1 MHHVK
6 MPLIHGRHFYLKNN
20 QSKHCD
26 KRQLADLLS
35 YSTDAIWNKRM
46 NSSLNP
52 QLTSPNDIAKQLA
65 NEFKKTAAERD
76 KAGGNPKQQRD
87 LIRQSGLL
95 SLSIPKEYGGQGES
109 WKTIFQTVRTIAQ
122 VDSSLAHVYG
132 FHHLL
137 IATVQLFSQPEQYA
151 DWFKQTAEQNLFWG
165 NTLNPLDRRTTAQQ
179 ISENEFIFHGDKS
192 FCSGSID
199 SDILLCSG
207 FNEEDK
213 LLIGVIPTKRE
224 GVSFLGDWN
233 NMGQRQTDSG
243 TSHFEQVKIFKDE
256 LLLNPGPL
264 STPYSSLRPLI
275 AQLTF
280 VHLFLGVAEGAFEL
294 AKETVQSQKAWSKS
308 LVENAVNDPF
318 TQKHFA
324 EFYVQLESVRLL
336 TEKAIE
342 TFQQAWDKGSEL
354 NSEQRGEVSIAI
366 ATAKIAATNTSLF
379 ITQNIFQVMG
389 ARATTAKLNIDRFWR
404 NVRTQT
410 LHDPIDYKYQEVGEW
425 VLTNKVPTPSFYS

>member
-1 MHHVK
+1 MNVRQQYLDQS
-6 MPLIHGRHFYLKNN
+6 PLQIA
-20 QSKHCD
+20 Q
-26 KRQLADLLS
+26 QLAE
-35 YSTDAIWNKRM
+35 TFA
-46 NSSLNP
+46 
-52 QLTSPNDIAKQLA
+52 Q
-65 NEFKKTAAERD
+65 TAAVRD
-76 KAGGNPKQQRD
+76 KQGGNPKAERD

-95 SLSIPKEYGGQGES
+95 GLSIPKQYGGQEAD
-109 WKTIFQTVRTIAQ
+109 WQTIFKTIQIIAR

-137 IATVQLFSQPEQYA
+137 IATVQLFSQPEQYGP
-151 DWFKQTAEQNLFWG
+151 WFEQTARENLFWG
-165 NTLNPLDRRTTAQQ
+165 NTLNPLDRRTTATKVA
-179 ISENEFIFHGDKS
+179 EKEYIFDGNKS

-207 FNEEDK
+207 YNDAGK
-213 LLIGVIPTKRE
+213 LLIGVIPTARK

-243 TSHFEQVKIFKDE
+243 TSHFEQVRIHENE

-275 AQLTF
+275 AQLIF
-280 VHLFLGVAEGAFEL
+280 VHMFLGVAEGAFEV
-294 AKETVQSQKAWSKS
+294 AKQTVQTQKAWSKS
-308 LVENAVNDPF
+308 LVEDAVNDPF

-336 TEKAIE
+336 ADKAIQ
-342 TFQQAWDKGSEL
+342 TLQAAWDLGNDL
-354 NSEQRGEVSIAI
+354 TAEQRGEVSVAIAI
-366 ATAKIAATNTSLF
+366 AKIAATNTSLY

-389 ARATTAKLNIDRFWR
+389 ARATTAKLNLDRFWR

-410 LHDPIDYKYQEVGEW
+410 LHDPVDYKYQEVGEW
-425 VLTNKVPTPSFYS
+425 ILTGKVPDPSFYS

>member
-1 MHHVK
+1 M
-6 MPLIHGRHFYLKNN
+6 MNAPQQAINL
-20 QSKHCD
+20 SA
-26 KRQLADLLS
+26 LA
-35 YSTDAIWNKRM
+35 T
-46 NSSLNP
+46 
-52 QLTSPNDIAKQLA
+52 AKQLA
-65 NEFKKTAAERD
+65 EQFAQTAAERD
-76 KAGGNPKQQRD
+76 KAGGNPKLERD

-95 SLSIPKEYGGQGES
+95 GLSIPQQYGGQGAN
-109 WKTIFQTVRTIAQ
+109 WKTIFQTIQSIAQ

-137 IATVQLFSQPEQYA
+137 IATVQLFAQPEQYSS
-151 DWFKQTAEQNLFWG
+151 WFEHTAHNNLFWG
-165 NTLNPLDRRTTAQQ
+165 NTLNPLDQRTKVQQ
-179 ISENEFIFHGDKS
+179 LTENDFIFHGDKS

-207 FNEEDK
+207 FNDAGK
-213 LLIGVIPTKRE
+213 LLIAVIPTRRE

-243 TSHFEQVKIFKDE
+243 TSHFEQVKIHKDE

-275 AQLTF
+275 AQLIF
-280 VHLFLGVAEGAFEL
+280 VHLFLGVAEGAFDL
-294 AKETVQSQKAWSKS
+294 ARQTIQSQKAWSTS
-308 LVENAVNDPF
+308 LAENAVNDPF

-336 TEKAIE
+336 ADKAIAALQ
-342 TFQQAWDKGSEL
+342 TAWNIGEQL
-354 NSEQRGEVSIAI
+354 TAEQRGEVSIAI
-366 ATAKIAATNTSLF
+366 ATAKIAATNSSLF

-389 ARATTAKLNIDRFWR
+389 ARATTAKLNLDRFWR

-425 VLTNKVPTPSFYS
+425 VLTGKVPDPSFYS

>member
-1 MHHVK
+1 MNAPQQAVN
-6 MPLIHGRHFYLKNN
+6 L
-20 QSKHCD
+20 SA
-26 KRQLADLLS
+26 LA
-35 YSTDAIWNKRM
+35 T
-46 NSSLNP
+46 
-52 QLTSPNDIAKQLA
+52 AKQLA
-65 NEFKKTAAERD
+65 EQFAQTAAERD
-76 KAGGNPKQQRD
+76 KAGGNPKLERD

-95 SLSIPKEYGGQGES
+95 GLSIPQQYGGQGAN
-109 WKTIFQTVRTIAQ
+109 WKTIFQTIQSIAQ

-137 IATVQLFSQPEQYA
+137 IATVQLFAQPEQYSS
-151 DWFKQTAEQNLFWG
+151 WFEHTAHNNLFWG
-165 NTLNPLDRRTTAQQ
+165 NTLNPLDQRTKVQQ
-179 ISENEFIFHGDKS
+179 LTENDFIFHGDKS

-207 FNEEDK
+207 FNDAGK
-213 LLIGVIPTKRE
+213 LLIAVIPTRRE

-243 TSHFEQVKIFKDE
+243 TSHFEQVKIHKDE

-275 AQLTF
+275 AQLIF
-280 VHLFLGVAEGAFEL
+280 VHLFLGIAEGAFDL
-294 AKETVQSQKAWSKS
+294 ARQTIQSQKAWSTS
-308 LVENAVNDPF
+308 LAENAVNDPF

-336 TEKAIE
+336 ADKAIAALQ
-342 TFQQAWDKGSEL
+342 TAWNIGEQL
-354 NSEQRGEVSIAI
+354 TAEQRGEVSIAI
-366 ATAKIAATNTSLF
+366 ATAKIAATNSSLF

-389 ARATTAKLNIDRFWR
+389 ARATTAKLNLDRFWR

-425 VLTNKVPTPSFYS
+425 VLTGKVPDPSFYS

>member
-1 MHHVK
+1 MNAPQHH
-6 MPLIHGRHFYLKNN
+6 FS
-20 QSKHCD
+20 QSAIEIAQK
-26 KRQLADLLS
+26 LAK
-35 YSTDAIWNKRM
+35 TFA
-46 NSSLNP
+46 
-52 QLTSPNDIAKQLA
+52 
-65 NEFKKTAAERD
+65 ETAAERD
-76 KAGGNPKQQRD
+76 KQGGNPKAERD

-95 SLSIPKEYGGQGES
+95 GLSIPQAFGGQGAD
-109 WKTIFQTVRTIAQ
+109 WKTIFKTIQTIAQ

-137 IATVQLFSQPEQYA
+137 IATVQLFAQKEQYST
-151 DWFKQTAEQNLFWG
+151 WFEQTTEQNLFWG
-165 NTLNPLDRRTTAQQ
+165 NTLNPLDKRTTVQQ
-179 ISENEFIFHGDKS
+179 ISADEYIFHGDKS

-207 FNEEDK
+207 FNAQNK
-213 LLIGVIPTKRE
+213 LLIGVIPTQRD

-243 TSHFEQVKIFKDE
+243 TSHFEQVKIHENE

-275 AQLTF
+275 AQLIF
-280 VHLFLGVAEGAFEL
+280 VHLFLGVAEGAFEV
-294 AKETVQSQKAWSKS
+294 ARETVQQQKAWSKS

-324 EFYVQLESVRLL
+324 EFYVQLEGVRLL
-336 TEKAIE
+336 ANKAVE
-342 TFQQAWDKGSEL
+342 TLQKAWDIGESL
-354 NSEQRGEVSIAI
+354 DAEQRGEVSIAI
-366 ATAKIAATNTSLF
+366 ATAKIAATNTSLY

-389 ARATTAKLNIDRFWR
+389 ARATTAKLNLDRFWR

-425 VLTNKVPTPSFYS
+425 VLTGKVPEPSFYS

>member
-1 MHHVK
+1 MMK
-6 MPLIHGRHFYLKNN
+6 APQQALNL
-20 QSKHCD
+20 SA
-26 KRQLADLLS
+26 LA
-35 YSTDAIWNKRM
+35 T
-46 NSSLNP
+46 
-52 QLTSPNDIAKQLA
+52 AKQLA
-65 NEFKKTAAERD
+65 EQFAQTAAERD
-76 KAGGNPKQQRD
+76 KAGGNPKLERD

-95 SLSIPKEYGGQGES
+95 GLSIPQQYGGQGAN
-109 WKTIFQTVRTIAQ
+109 WKTIFQTIQSIAQ

-137 IATVQLFSQPEQYA
+137 IATVQLFAQPEQYSS
-151 DWFKQTAEQNLFWG
+151 WFEHTAHNNLFWG
-165 NTLNPLDRRTTAQQ
+165 NTLNPLDQRTKVQQ
-179 ISENEFIFHGDKS
+179 LTENDFIFHGDKS

-207 FNEEDK
+207 FNDAGK
-213 LLIGVIPTKRE
+213 LLIAVIPTRRE

-243 TSHFEQVKIFKDE
+243 TSHFEQVKIHKDE

-275 AQLTF
+275 AQLIF
-280 VHLFLGVAEGAFEL
+280 VHLFLGVAEGAFDL
-294 AKETVQSQKAWSKS
+294 ARQTIQSQKAWLTS
-308 LVENAVNDPF
+308 LAENAVNDPF

-336 TEKAIE
+336 ADKAIAALQ
-342 TFQQAWDKGSEL
+342 TAWNIGEQL
-354 NSEQRGEVSIAI
+354 TAEQRGEVSIAI
-366 ATAKIAATNTSLF
+366 ATAKIAATNSSLF

-389 ARATTAKLNIDRFWR
+389 ARATTAKLNLDRFWR

-425 VLTNKVPTPSFYS
+425 VLTGKVPDPSFYS

>member
-1 MHHVK
+1 MNAPQHH
-6 MPLIHGRHFYLKNN
+6 FS
-20 QSKHCD
+20 QSAIEIAQK
-26 KRQLADLLS
+26 LAK
-35 YSTDAIWNKRM
+35 TFA
-46 NSSLNP
+46 
-52 QLTSPNDIAKQLA
+52 
-65 NEFKKTAAERD
+65 ETAAERD
-76 KAGGNPKQQRD
+76 KQGGNPKAERD

-95 SLSIPKEYGGQGES
+95 GLSIPQAFGGQGAD
-109 WKTIFQTVRTIAQ
+109 WKTIFKTIQTIAQ

-137 IATVQLFSQPEQYA
+137 IATVQLFAQKEQYA
-151 DWFKQTAEQNLFWG
+151 TWFEQTAEQNLFWG
-165 NTLNPLDRRTTAQQ
+165 NTLNPLDKRTTVQQ
-179 ISENEFIFHGDKS
+179 ISADEYIFHGDKS

-207 FNEEDK
+207 FNAQNK
-213 LLIGVIPTKRE
+213 LLIGVIPTERD

-243 TSHFEQVKIFKDE
+243 TSHFEQVKIHENE

-275 AQLTF
+275 AQLIF
-280 VHLFLGVAEGAFEL
+280 VHLFLGVAEGAFEV
-294 AKETVQSQKAWSKS
+294 ARETVQQQKAWSKS
-308 LVENAVNDPF
+308 LVENAVNDPL

-324 EFYVQLESVRLL
+324 EFYVQLEGIRLL
-336 TEKAIE
+336 ANKAVE
-342 TFQQAWDKGSEL
+342 TLQKAWDIGESL
-354 NSEQRGEVSIAI
+354 DAEQRGEVSIAI
-366 ATAKIAATNTSLF
+366 ATAKIAATNTSLY

-389 ARATTAKLNIDRFWR
+389 ARATTAKLNLDRFWR

-425 VLTNKVPTPSFYS
+425 VLTGKVPEPSFYS

>member
-1 MHHVK
+1 MMNAPQQAVN
-6 MPLIHGRHFYLKNN
+6 L
-20 QSKHCD
+20 SA
-26 KRQLADLLS
+26 LA
-35 YSTDAIWNKRM
+35 T
-46 NSSLNP
+46 
-52 QLTSPNDIAKQLA
+52 AKQLA
-65 NEFKKTAAERD
+65 EQFAQTAAERD
-76 KAGGNPKQQRD
+76 KAGGNPKLERD

-95 SLSIPKEYGGQGES
+95 GLSIPQQYGGQGAN
-109 WKTIFQTVRTIAQ
+109 WKTIFQTIQSIAQ

-137 IATVQLFSQPEQYA
+137 IATVQLFAQPQQCSA
-151 DWFKQTAEQNLFWG
+151 WFEHTARNNLFWG
-165 NTLNPLDRRTTAQQ
+165 NTLNPLDQRTKVQQ
-179 ISENEFIFHGDKS
+179 LTENDFIFHGDKS

-207 FNEEDK
+207 FNDAGK
-213 LLIGVIPTKRE
+213 LLIAVIPTRRE
-224 GVSFLGDWN
+224 GVSFLGDWD

-243 TSHFEQVKIFKDE
+243 TSHFEQVKIHKDE

-275 AQLTF
+275 AQLIF
-280 VHLFLGVAEGAFEL
+280 VHLFLGVAEGAFDL
-294 AKETVQSQKAWSKS
+294 ARQTIQSQKAWSTS
-308 LVENAVNDPF
+308 LAENAVNDPF

-336 TEKAIE
+336 ADKAIAALQ
-342 TFQQAWDKGSEL
+342 TAWNIGEQL
-354 NSEQRGEVSIAI
+354 TAEQRGEVSIAI
-366 ATAKIAATNTSLF
+366 ATAKIAATNSSLF

-389 ARATTAKLNIDRFWR
+389 ARATTAKLNLDRFWR

-425 VLTNKVPTPSFYS
+425 VLTGKVPDPSFYS

>member
-1 MHHVK
+1 MNAQQ
-6 MPLIHGRHFYLKNN
+6 PLLVQTPLEIA
-20 QSKHCD
+20 Q
-26 KRQLADLLS
+26 QLAQQF
-35 YSTDAIWNKRM
+35 A
-46 NSSLNP
+46 
-52 QLTSPNDIAKQLA
+52 
-65 NEFKKTAAERD
+65 ETAAERD
-76 KAGGNPKQQRD
+76 KAGGNPKFERD

-95 SLSIPKEYGGQGES
+95 GLSIPQQYGGQGAD
-109 WKTIFQTVRTIAQ
+109 WKTIFQTIQIIAQ

-137 IATVQLFSQPEQYA
+137 IATVQLFSQAEQYQS
-151 DWFKQTAEQNLFWG
+151 WFEQTVKQNLFWG

-179 ISENEFIFHGDKS
+179 ISENEFIFQGDKS
-192 FCSGSID
+192 FCSGSMD
-199 SDILLCSG
+199 SDILLCSAY
-207 FNEEDK
+207 NDEAK
-213 LLIGVIPTKRE
+213 LLIGVIPTVRE
-224 GVSFLGDWN
+224 GVSLLGDWN

-243 TSHFEQVKIFKDE
+243 NSHFEQVKIHKDE

-275 AQLTF
+275 AQLIF

-336 TEKAIE
+336 TNKAIE
-342 TFQQAWDKGSEL
+342 TLQHAWNQAENL
-354 NSEQRGEVSIAI
+354 TAEQRGEVSIAI
-366 ATAKIAATNTSLF
+366 ATAKIAATNTSLY

-425 VLTNKVPTPSFYS
+425 VLTDKVPDPSFYS

>member
-1 MHHVK
+1 MNAPQHH
-6 MPLIHGRHFYLKNN
+6 FS
-20 QSKHCD
+20 QSAIEIAQK
-26 KRQLADLLS
+26 LAK
-35 YSTDAIWNKRM
+35 TFA
-46 NSSLNP
+46 
-52 QLTSPNDIAKQLA
+52 
-65 NEFKKTAAERD
+65 ETAAERD
-76 KAGGNPKQQRD
+76 KQGGNPKAERD

-95 SLSIPKEYGGQGES
+95 GLSIPQVFGGQGAD
-109 WKTIFQTVRTIAQ
+109 WKTIFKTIQTIAQ

-137 IATVQLFSQPEQYA
+137 IATVQLFAQKEQYST
-151 DWFKQTAEQNLFWG
+151 WFEQTTEQNLFWG
-165 NTLNPLDRRTTAQQ
+165 NTLNPLDKRTTVQQ
-179 ISENEFIFHGDKS
+179 ISADEYIFHGDKS

-207 FNEEDK
+207 FNAQNK
-213 LLIGVIPTKRE
+213 LLIGVIPTERD

-243 TSHFEQVKIFKDE
+243 TSHFEQVKIHENE

-275 AQLTF
+275 AQLIF
-280 VHLFLGVAEGAFEL
+280 VHLFLGVAEGAFEV
-294 AKETVQSQKAWSKS
+294 ARETVQQQKAWSKS

-324 EFYVQLESVRLL
+324 EFYVQLEGIRLL
-336 TEKAIE
+336 ANKAVE
-342 TFQQAWDKGSEL
+342 TLQKAWDIGESL
-354 NSEQRGEVSIAI
+354 DAEQRGEVSIAI
-366 ATAKIAATNTSLF
+366 ATAKIAATNTSLY

-389 ARATTAKLNIDRFWR
+389 ARATTAKLNLDRFWR

-425 VLTNKVPTPSFYS
+425 VLTGKVPEPSFYS

>member
-1 MHHVK
+1 MNASTQLTQT
-6 MPLIHGRHFYLKNN
+6 PIEIA
-20 QSKHCD
+20 Q
-26 KRQLADLLS
+26 QLA
-35 YSTDAIWNKRM
+35 A
-46 NSSLNP
+46 
-52 QLTSPNDIAKQLA
+52 
-65 NEFKKTAAERD
+65 EFAKTAAERD
-76 KAGGNPKQQRD
+76 KTGGNPKAQRD

-95 SLSIPKEYGGQGES
+95 GLSISKQYGGQGAD
-109 WKTIFQTVRTIAQ
+109 WHTIFKTIQTIAQ

-137 IATVQLFSQPEQYA
+137 IATVQLFAQPEQYGP
-151 DWFKQTAEQNLFWG
+151 WFEQTARDNLFWG
-165 NTLNPLDRRTTAQQ
+165 NTLNPLDRRTTASQL
-179 ISENEFIFHGDKS
+179 SEHEFIFHGDKS

-199 SDILLCSG
+199 SDVLLCSG
-207 FNEEDK
+207 FNAENK
-213 LLIGVIPTKRE
+213 LLIGVIPTARE

-243 TSHFEQVKIFKDE
+243 TSHFEQVKIHKDE

-275 AQLTF
+275 AQLIF
-280 VHLFLGVAEGAFEL
+280 VHMFLGVAEGAFET

-308 LVENAVNDPF
+308 LAENAVNDPF

-336 TEKAIE
+336 AEKAVH
-342 TFQQAWDKGSEL
+342 TLQWAWDIGEAL
-354 NSEQRGEVSIAI
+354 DAEQRGQVSIAI
-366 ATAKIAATNTSLF
+366 ATAKIAATNSSLF

-389 ARATTAKLNIDRFWR
+389 ARATTAKLNLDRFWR

-410 LHDPIDYKYQEVGEW
+410 LHDPIDYKYQELGEW
-425 VLTNKVPTPSFYS
+425 VLTAKVPDPSFYS

>member
-1 MHHVK
+1 MNVRQQYLDQS
-6 MPLIHGRHFYLKNN
+6 PLKIA
-20 QSKHCD
+20 Q
-26 KRQLADLLS
+26 QLAE
-35 YSTDAIWNKRM
+35 TFA
-46 NSSLNP
+46 
-52 QLTSPNDIAKQLA
+52 Q
-65 NEFKKTAAERD
+65 TAAVRD
-76 KAGGNPKQQRD
+76 KQGGNPKAERD

-95 SLSIPKEYGGQGES
+95 GLSIPKQYGGQEAD
-109 WKTIFQTVRTIAQ
+109 WQTIFKTIQIIAR

-137 IATVQLFSQPEQYA
+137 IATVQLFSQPEQYGP
-151 DWFKQTAEQNLFWG
+151 WFEQTARENLFWG
-165 NTLNPLDRRTTAQQ
+165 NTLNPLDHRTTATKVA
-179 ISENEFIFHGDKS
+179 EKEYIFDGNKS

-207 FNEEDK
+207 YNDAGK
-213 LLIGVIPTKRE
+213 LLIGVIPTARK

-243 TSHFEQVKIFKDE
+243 TSHFEQVRIHENE

-275 AQLTF
+275 AQLIF
-280 VHLFLGVAEGAFEL
+280 VHMFLGVAEGAFEV
-294 AKETVQSQKAWSKS
+294 AKQTVQTQKAWSKS
-308 LVENAVNDPF
+308 LVEEAMNDPF

-336 TEKAIE
+336 ADKAIQ
-342 TFQQAWDKGSEL
+342 TLQAAWDLGNDL
-354 NSEQRGEVSIAI
+354 TAEQRGEVSVAI
-366 ATAKIAATNTSLF
+366 ATAKIAATNTSLY

-389 ARATTAKLNIDRFWR
+389 ARATIAKLNLDRFWR

-410 LHDPIDYKYQEVGEW
+410 LHDPVDYKYQEVGEW
-425 VLTNKVPTPSFYS
+425 VLTGKVPDPSFYS

>member
-1 MHHVK
+1 MNAPQHH
-6 MPLIHGRHFYLKNN
+6 FS
-20 QSKHCD
+20 QSAIEIAQK
-26 KRQLADLLS
+26 LAK
-35 YSTDAIWNKRM
+35 TFA
-46 NSSLNP
+46 
-52 QLTSPNDIAKQLA
+52 
-65 NEFKKTAAERD
+65 ETAAERD
-76 KAGGNPKQQRD
+76 KQGGNPKAERD

-95 SLSIPKEYGGQGES
+95 GLSIPQAFGGQGAD
-109 WKTIFQTVRTIAQ
+109 WKTIFKTIQTIAQ

-137 IATVQLFSQPEQYA
+137 IATVQLFAQKEQYA
-151 DWFKQTAEQNLFWG
+151 TWFEQTAEQNLFWG
-165 NTLNPLDRRTTAQQ
+165 NTLNPLDKRTTVQQ
-179 ISENEFIFHGDKS
+179 ISADEYIFHGDKS

-207 FNEEDK
+207 FNAQNK
-213 LLIGVIPTKRE
+213 LLIGVIPTERD

-243 TSHFEQVKIFKDE
+243 TSHFEQVKIHENE

-275 AQLTF
+275 AQLIF
-280 VHLFLGVAEGAFEL
+280 VHLFLGVAEGAFEV
-294 AKETVQSQKAWSKS
+294 ARETVQQQKAWSKS

-324 EFYVQLESVRLL
+324 EFYVQLEGVRLL
-336 TEKAIE
+336 ANIAVE
-342 TFQQAWDKGSEL
+342 TLQKAWDIGESL
-354 NSEQRGEVSIAI
+354 DAEQRGEVSIAI
-366 ATAKIAATNTSLF
+366 ATAKIAATNTSLY

-389 ARATTAKLNIDRFWR
+389 ARATTAKLNLDRFWR

-425 VLTNKVPTPSFYS
+425 VLTGKVPDPSFYS

>member
-1 MHHVK
+1 M
-6 MPLIHGRHFYLKNN
+6 MNAPQQALNL
-20 QSKHCD
+20 SA
-26 KRQLADLLS
+26 LA
-35 YSTDAIWNKRM
+35 T
-46 NSSLNP
+46 
-52 QLTSPNDIAKQLA
+52 AKQLA
-65 NEFKKTAAERD
+65 EQFAQTAAERD
-76 KAGGNPKQQRD
+76 KAGGNPKLERD

-95 SLSIPKEYGGQGES
+95 GLSIPQQYGGQGAN
-109 WKTIFQTVRTIAQ
+109 WKTIFQTIQSIAQ

-137 IATVQLFSQPEQYA
+137 IATVQLFAQPEQYSS
-151 DWFKQTAEQNLFWG
+151 WFEHTAHNNLFWG
-165 NTLNPLDRRTTAQQ
+165 NTLNPLDQRTKIQQ
-179 ISENEFIFHGDKS
+179 LTENDFIFHGDKS

-207 FNEEDK
+207 FNDAGK
-213 LLIGVIPTKRE
+213 LLIAVIPTRRE

-243 TSHFEQVKIFKDE
+243 TSHFEQVKIHKDE

-275 AQLTF
+275 AQLIF
-280 VHLFLGVAEGAFEL
+280 VHLFLGVAEGAFDL
-294 AKETVQSQKAWSKS
+294 ARQTIQSQKAWSTS
-308 LVENAVNDPF
+308 LAENAVNDPF

-336 TEKAIE
+336 ADKAIAALQ
-342 TFQQAWDKGSEL
+342 TAWNIGEQL
-354 NSEQRGEVSIAI
+354 TAEQRGEVSIAI
-366 ATAKIAATNTSLF
+366 ATAKIAATNSSLF

-389 ARATTAKLNIDRFWR
+389 ARATTAKLNLDRFWR

-425 VLTNKVPTPSFYS
+425 VLTGKVPDPNFYS

>member
-1 MHHVK
+1 MNA
-6 MPLIHGRHFYLKNN
+6 PLHSSEFNAI
-20 QSKHCD
+20 QTAE
-26 KRQLADLLS
+26 QLAEQF
-35 YSTDAIWNKRM
+35 A
-46 NSSLNP
+46 
-52 QLTSPNDIAKQLA
+52 Q
-65 NEFKKTAAERD
+65 TAAERD
-76 KAGGNPKQQRD
+76 KKGGNPKFERD

-95 SLSIPKEYGGQGES
+95 ALSIPEQYGGQGAN
-109 WKTIFQTVRTIAQ
+109 WDTIFQTIRAIAR
-122 VDSSLAHVYG
+122 VDSSVAHVYG

-137 IATVQLFSQPEQYA
+137 IATVQLFAQPEQYKK
-151 DWFKQTAEQNLFWG
+151 WFEDTAKNNLFWG

-207 FNEEDK
+207 YDSASK
-213 LLIGVIPTKRE
+213 LLIGVIPTQRD

-243 TSHFEQVKIFKDE
+243 TSHFEQVKIYKDE

-264 STPYSSLRPLI
+264 STPYSGLRPLI
-275 AQLTF
+275 AQLIF
-280 VHLFLGVAEGAFEL
+280 VNLFLGVAEGAFTV
-294 AKETVQSQKAWSKS
+294 AKETVRQQKAWSSS
-308 LVENAVNDPF
+308 LVDQAVNDPY

-336 TEKAIE
+336 TQKAIE
-342 TFQQAWDKGSEL
+342 TFQWAWNIGENL
-354 NSEQRGEVSIAI
+354 TAEQRGKVSIAI
-366 ATAKIAATNTSLF
+366 ATAKIAATNSSLF

-389 ARATTAKLNIDRFWR
+389 ARATTAKLNLDRFWR

-425 VLTNKVPTPSFYS
+425 ILTEQVPKPSFYS

>member
-1 MHHVK
+1 MNAPQHH
-6 MPLIHGRHFYLKNN
+6 FS
-20 QSKHCD
+20 QSAIEIAQK
-26 KRQLADLLS
+26 LAK
-35 YSTDAIWNKRM
+35 TFA
-46 NSSLNP
+46 
-52 QLTSPNDIAKQLA
+52 
-65 NEFKKTAAERD
+65 ETAAERD
-76 KAGGNPKQQRD
+76 KQGGNPKAERD

-95 SLSIPKEYGGQGES
+95 GLSIPQAFGGQGAD
-109 WKTIFQTVRTIAQ
+109 WKTIFKTIQTIAQ

-137 IATVQLFSQPEQYA
+137 IATVQLFAQKEQYA
-151 DWFKQTAEQNLFWG
+151 TWFEQTAEQNLFWG
-165 NTLNPLDRRTTAQQ
+165 NTLNPLDKRTTVQQ
-179 ISENEFIFHGDKS
+179 ISADEYIFHGDKS

-207 FNEEDK
+207 FNAQNK
-213 LLIGVIPTKRE
+213 LLIGVIPTERD

-243 TSHFEQVKIFKDE
+243 TSHFEQVKIHENE

-275 AQLTF
+275 AQLIF
-280 VHLFLGVAEGAFEL
+280 VHLFLGVAEGAFEV
-294 AKETVQSQKAWSKS
+294 ARETVQQQKAWSKS

-324 EFYVQLESVRLL
+324 EFYVQLEGVRLL
-336 TEKAIE
+336 ANKAVE
-342 TFQQAWDKGSEL
+342 TLQKAWDIGESL
-354 NSEQRGEVSIAI
+354 DAEQRGEVSIAI
-366 ATAKIAATNTSLF
+366 ATAKIAATNTSLY

-389 ARATTAKLNIDRFWR
+389 ARATTAKLNLDRFWR

-425 VLTNKVPTPSFYS
+425 VLTGKVPDPSFYS

>member
-1 MHHVK
+1 MNAPQHH
-6 MPLIHGRHFYLKNN
+6 FS
-20 QSKHCD
+20 QSAIEIAQ
-26 KRQLADLLS
+26 QLAK
-35 YSTDAIWNKRM
+35 TFA
-46 NSSLNP
+46 
-52 QLTSPNDIAKQLA
+52 
-65 NEFKKTAAERD
+65 ETAAERD
-76 KAGGNPKQQRD
+76 KQGGNPKAERD

-95 SLSIPKEYGGQGES
+95 GLSIPQAFGGQGAD
-109 WKTIFQTVRTIAQ
+109 WKTIFKTIQTIAQ

-137 IATVQLFSQPEQYA
+137 IATVQLFAQKEQYST
-151 DWFKQTAEQNLFWG
+151 WFEQTTEQNLFWG
-165 NTLNPLDRRTTAQQ
+165 NTLNPLDKRTTVQQ
-179 ISENEFIFHGDKS
+179 ISADEYIFHGDKS

-207 FNEEDK
+207 FNAQNK
-213 LLIGVIPTKRE
+213 LLIGVIPTQRD

-243 TSHFEQVKIFKDE
+243 TSHFEQVKIHENE

-275 AQLTF
+275 AQLIF
-280 VHLFLGVAEGAFEL
+280 VHLFLGVAEGAFEV
-294 AKETVQSQKAWSKS
+294 ARETVQQQKAWSKS

-324 EFYVQLESVRLL
+324 EFYVQLEGVRLL
-336 TEKAIE
+336 ANKAVE
-342 TFQQAWDKGSEL
+342 TLQKAWDIGESL
-354 NSEQRGEVSIAI
+354 DAEQRGEVSIAI
-366 ATAKIAATNTSLF
+366 ATAKIAATNISLY

-389 ARATTAKLNIDRFWR
+389 ARATTAKLNLDRFWR

-425 VLTNKVPTPSFYS
+425 VLTGKVPEPSFYS